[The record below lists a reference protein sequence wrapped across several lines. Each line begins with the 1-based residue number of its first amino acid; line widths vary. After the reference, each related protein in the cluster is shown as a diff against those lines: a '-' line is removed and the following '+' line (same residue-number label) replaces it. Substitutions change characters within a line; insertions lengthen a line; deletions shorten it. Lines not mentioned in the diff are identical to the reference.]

1 MGEKVR
7 TALNVEKTTRFWDE
21 FTEELQYAYFGGHGN
36 ENNLETF
43 DTDFVIQNVNG
54 QTTTATYDYLNL
66 SLAALLKI
74 SEGVS
79 RSQSNVKKD
88 GAFCKNS

>member
-1 MGEKVR
+1 MR

-43 DTDFVIQNVNG
+43 DTDFVI
-54 QTTTATYDYLNL
+54 
-66 SLAALLKI
+66 
-74 SEGVS
+74 
-79 RSQSNVKKD
+79 
-88 GAFCKNS
+88 